1 MQINEKNIEKII
13 DISELTKLMQFLA
26 KNHEKKGG
34 WDRVRLA
41 PKFLS
46 ESTQYYNFL
55 HITNSTIS
63 FFHLNTTIKYNY
75 F

>member
-34 WDRVRLA
+34 GVGQG
-41 PKFLS
+41 PTSS
-46 ESTQYYNFL
+46 EIFIRKHPIL
-55 HITNSTIS
+55 
-63 FFHLNTTIKYNY
+63 
-75 F
+75 